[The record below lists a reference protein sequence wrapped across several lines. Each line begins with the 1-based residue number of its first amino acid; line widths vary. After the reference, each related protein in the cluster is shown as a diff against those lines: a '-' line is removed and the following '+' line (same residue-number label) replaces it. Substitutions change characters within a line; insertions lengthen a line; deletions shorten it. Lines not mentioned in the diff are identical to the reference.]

1 MLLAD
6 LAFSQSTDSTLKFEA
21 AEIHPTPA
29 PAPGTNNQN
38 MRGGLYRSGRYEV
51 RSATMLDLVRTAYNV
66 DANNVAGGPAWM
78 DKVRFDI
85 IAKAPGDSTPEKLR
99 VMLRNLLAERFGL
112 VVHNDASPRAA
123 YAIRQGKKVLMK
135 QSAGSDLPG
144 CKPMPPPT
152 PPGALTTYMCH
163 NVSMP
168 ELPDQLRNM
177 VLVTKALNGAPV
189 VDQTQLKG
197 GWDFDIKYSLNT
209 VPPQAQ
215 SDAPPEVVNI
225 FAAFEKQLGLKLELT
240 KVPVPVIA
248 VDSVSEKPTPNL
260 NDDPPGVTAKMST
273 PPPLE
278 FEVAE
283 IRPSDPNPPQDPSG
297 DCFYCPGGRL
307 HISRF
312 TMGDLIATA
321 WNLNGNYDSRVIGL
335 PKSLEKANWD
345 IIARVSTMI
354 PVNTSGNGTG
364 TGPPAQQVDFDSVR
378 IMLQALLKDRF
389 KLALHEETRQ
399 LNGYAV
405 VSVKPKLKR
414 ADPDNRPGCK
424 EGPGPEGL
432 GPDWK
437 DPRTTNPQARR
448 LLTCL
453 SMTVAEFVAELPNR
467 AGDYFAQYPGR
478 VVDATRLEGRYD
490 FTVNFSPLGIAMG
503 GGANGAS
510 GEAAGYPIS
519 LPEAIEKQLGLRLEP
534 RKNPATVLVV
544 DYVAEKP
551 AEN

>member
-1 MLLAD
+1 MLIAG

-29 PAPGTNNQN
+29 AAPGTNNQN

-99 VMLRNLLAERFGL
+99 VMLRNLLGERFGL
-112 VVHNDASPRAA
+112 VVHSDAKPRAA

-135 QSAGSDLPG
+135 QSAGSDMPG
-144 CKPMPPPT
+144 CKLMPPPT
-152 PPGALTTYMCH
+152 TPGALTTYTCH
-163 NVSMP
+163 NVSMA

-177 VLVTKALNGAPV
+177 VLATKAFNGIPV
-189 VDQTQLKG
+189 VDQTELKG

-209 VPPQAQ
+209 GPPQAQ
-215 SDAPPEVVNI
+215 SDAPPEVVTV

-248 VDSVSEKPTPNL
+248 VDSVNEKPTPNL
-260 NDDPPGVTAKMST
+260 NDDPPGVTAKMPA

-283 IRPSDPNPPQDPSG
+283 IRPSDPNPPSG
-297 DCFYCPGGRL
+297 DDCFFCPGGRL

-312 TMGDLIATA
+312 TMSDLIATA

-345 IIARVSTMI
+345 IIARVSNHDPCEYIDQRAVARTA
-354 PVNTSGNGTG
+354 GG
-364 TGPPAQQVDFDSVR
+364 F
-378 IMLQALLKDRF
+378 RF
-389 KLALHEETRQ
+389 
-399 LNGYAV
+399 
-405 VSVKPKLKR
+405 
-414 ADPDNRPGCK
+414 
-424 EGPGPEGL
+424 
-432 GPDWK
+432 
-437 DPRTTNPQARR
+437 
-448 LLTCL
+448 
-453 SMTVAEFVAELPNR
+453 
-467 AGDYFAQYPGR
+467 
-478 VVDATRLEGRYD
+478 
-490 FTVNFSPLGIAMG
+490 
-503 GGANGAS
+503 GAHH
-510 GEAAGYPIS
+510 AAGAAQRP
-519 LPEAIEKQLGLRLEP
+519 
-534 RKNPATVLVV
+534 V
-544 DYVAEKP
+544 
-551 AEN
+551 